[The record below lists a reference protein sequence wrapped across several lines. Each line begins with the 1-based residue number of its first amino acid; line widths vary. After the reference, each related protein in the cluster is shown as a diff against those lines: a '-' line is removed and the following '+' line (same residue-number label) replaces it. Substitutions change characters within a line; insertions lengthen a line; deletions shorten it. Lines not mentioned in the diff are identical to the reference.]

1 MGTEKQDGLDAA
13 GCTAVPAQWGAGSE
27 LGGSLRGG
35 GSQRWWR
42 GFGGGELGG

>member
-1 MGTEKQDGLDAA
+1 MQLAA
-13 GCTAVPAQWGAGSE
+13 QQSLHNGVLAANW
-27 LGGSLRGG
+27 GGSLRGG